1 MRTKPCQGVPRVDV
15 TSWEPRPEVGMLY
28 DGLAGLSNRSILRDV
43 AEELARQEQLPA
55 FLRPLQKSGSAQVHI
70 TFYDYVSYGVGGGD
84 ASSEFW
90 YGSFL
95 VLWVDA
101 THPFRGGG
109 ANDPRPRLG
118 RAIEHSRPRTRRARR
133 PASSSPGSSG
143 LGPNRSHVTGRRR
156 RSSCRPARKPA

>member
-1 MRTKPCQGVPRVDV
+1 
-15 TSWEPRPEVGMLY
+15 MLY

-101 THPFRGGG
+101 THPFRGEAPTTPALVLVEPSSTPGLEPAALVDRLELAG
-109 ANDPRPRLG
+109 EQRSGTEQKSRHRPSAEELL
-118 RAIEHSRPRTRRARR
+118 P
-133 PASSSPGSSG
+133 PGSVS
-143 LGPNRSHVTGRRR
+143 PPDEER
-156 RSSCRPARKPA
+156 